1 MSPLLFGP
9 KKSLPNAGP
18 IKSQTIGIENRPLQ
32 RKLTMSDEY
41 FHQGQ
46 AGFASELGCWNECVT
61 EVGEITVHT
70 SWACALLKED
80 EHGKNERTV

>member
-1 MSPLLFGP
+1 M
-9 KKSLPNAGP
+9 PNAGP

-61 EVGEITVHT
+61 EVGEIDLRFMVSQWLGFKQKKGIASVSIECLH
-70 SWACALLKED
+70 
-80 EHGKNERTV
+80 